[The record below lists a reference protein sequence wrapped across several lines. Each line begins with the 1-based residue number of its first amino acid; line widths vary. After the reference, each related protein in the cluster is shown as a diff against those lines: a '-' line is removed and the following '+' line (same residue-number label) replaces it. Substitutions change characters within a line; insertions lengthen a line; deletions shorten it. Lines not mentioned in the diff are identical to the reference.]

1 MNSRRFNTPGLELED
16 EDACPWIPNGNAVP
30 TRGHREQE
38 VVGVEFKVPV
48 RDE

>member
-1 MNSRRFNTPGLELED
+1 MTSRRFNAPGSNLK
-16 EDACPWIPNGNAVP
+16 NGNAVP